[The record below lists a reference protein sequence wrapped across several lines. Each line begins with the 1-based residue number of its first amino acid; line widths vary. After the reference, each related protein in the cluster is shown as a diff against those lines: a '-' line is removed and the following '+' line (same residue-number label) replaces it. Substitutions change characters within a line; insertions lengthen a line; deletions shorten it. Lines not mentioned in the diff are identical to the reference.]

1 MNNNIINDE
10 SLLAMTWKGQVMH
23 LAKYDADERII
34 RALIRT
40 MPESEWIQLE
50 SEDTPT
56 IVYLAIETLFWE
68 KDNVCYGHKIK
79 EQPKYRPVKQ
89 VLNDFFGTGKRQDAR
104 KELRVRLPYLTALE
118 QKQILYAFMDSDA
131 KLDRIFACKYLDE
144 HYEPMYQKAIETIW
158 ELHHDSE
165 AAKVIT
171 HYAPYEFVA
180 EHFEQLAND
189 YSYLPVR
196 LRMSADYPI
205 DNSQL
210 EEWELLHLCA
220 RQHLPITEQDAFI
233 VLSNTLHKQLAK
245 LPYFSK
251 NDSLY
256 SLRFVSTIISDFGH
270 LGFKKLILRFFI
282 ENEKI
287 KQFLAND
294 SIENNTT
301 AIQKQIYNDGFYY
314 FQDVLKTKE
323 YNEIEDSLKRYMKP
337 STIE

>member
-1 MNNNIINDE
+1 MSNNIINDI
-10 SLLAMTWKGQVMH
+10 SLLSMTWKDQVMH
-23 LAKYDADERII
+23 LAKYDANERII

-40 MPESEWIQLE
+40 MPESEWTQLE
-50 SEDTPT
+50 GEDTPT
-56 IVYLAIETLFWE
+56 IVYNAIYTLYWE
-68 KDNVCYGHKIK
+68 KNNVCYGRKIK

-89 VLNDFFGTGKRQDAR
+89 VLNDFLGTGKRQDAR

-118 QKQILYAFMDSDA
+118 QKHILYAFMDSDA
-131 KLDRIFACKYLDE
+131 KLDRTFACKYLDK

-189 YSYLPVR
+189 YSYLQVR
-196 LRMSADYPI
+196 LRMPADYPI
-205 DNSQL
+205 DLSQL

-220 RQHLPITEQDAFI
+220 RQHIFITEQEAFI
-233 VLSNTLHKQLAK
+233 VLSNTLHKQLAERP
-245 LPYFSK
+245 LYFSP

-256 SLRFVSTIISDFGH
+256 SIRFVSTIISDWGH
-270 LGFKKLILRFFI
+270 LGFKDLIMRFFI

-287 KQFLAND
+287 KQIPAND
-294 SIENNTT
+294 NIENIGM
-301 AIQKQIYNDGFYY
+301 AIQEQIYSDGFYY
-314 FQDVLKTKE
+314 FQDVLNTKE
-323 YNEIEDSLKRYMKP
+323 DNENKDLLKRYMKP
-337 STIE
+337 AIE